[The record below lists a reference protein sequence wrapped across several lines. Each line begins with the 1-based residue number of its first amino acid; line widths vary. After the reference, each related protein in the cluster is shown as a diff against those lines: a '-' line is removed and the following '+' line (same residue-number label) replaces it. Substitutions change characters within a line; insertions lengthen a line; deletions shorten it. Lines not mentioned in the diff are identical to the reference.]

1 MISGHGLGRALVVS
15 ADCMPSSLKTILEAI
30 EKGLIP
36 SVILVGGDQEYLTQ
50 NAFTRLREAIVKSA
64 PDASV
69 ETFSE
74 TSDLSSVIDSYRTMS
89 LFGNKR
95 LLVLPEVN
103 AFVTRK
109 EIAGLLDKALGDWS
123 SAKTDRKRSS
133 SAAKLL
139 HILGLAGLDLED
151 RDDAIAEILSP
162 KKGKGT
168 LVEMLGFARSAG
180 MKASRGEGDAALLAE
195 AVTRGGA
202 VGTTLLMKAGELPRD
217 SATVEVIAKAGAV
230 ISCDLTREEFDS
242 VLQYEAQ
249 QRMDE
254 VGVRFERKALAVL
267 RRRLGIDRILGDKF
281 SSEVPDLRH
290 AISQIERLAMF
301 VGTGGVVD
309 ESVVEQQISEVT
321 GGARYE
327 LGSLFA
333 ERKPLQALAK
343 LRDLVAQSRREDP
356 RSPSEI
362 HFGKFLF
369 PLADEVRQLLAI
381 RSFAAIHGMDV
392 RKSMQYNRFRDS
404 IAEPLGE
411 YLKASG
417 LVRQKPHPFALHRR
431 YEGARLYSETELFEA
446 LAQLAEMDFLRKSGG
461 ASAEASIENFL
472 VMQLPLSD

>member
-1 MISGHGLGRALVVS
+1 ML
-15 ADCMPSSLKTILEAI
+15 SSLNSILEAI
-30 EKGLIP
+30 EKGRIP
-36 SVILVGGDQEYLTQ
+36 PVILVGGDQEYLTQ
-50 NAFTRLREAIVKSA
+50 NAFTRLRDAIVKVEPA
-64 PDASV
+64 ASV
-69 ETFSE
+69 EAFSE
-74 TSDLSSVIDSYRTMS
+74 TADLASVMDSYRTMS

-95 LLVLPEVN
+95 LLLLPEVN

-109 EIAGLLDKALGDWS
+109 EITGLLDKALGDWS

-151 RDDAIAEILSP
+151 RDDAIVEVLSP
-162 KKGKGT
+162 KKGSGT
-168 LVEMLGFARSAG
+168 LLEMIGFARSAG

-202 VGTTLLMKAGELPRD
+202 AGTTLLMKAGELPRD
-217 SATVEVIAKAGAV
+217 SATVGVIARAGAV
-230 ISCDLTREEFDS
+230 ISCDLTRGEFDS
-242 VLQYEAQ
+242 VLQHEVQ
-249 QRMDE
+249 QRMADL
-254 VGVRFERKALAVL
+254 GVKFERTALAAF
-267 RRRLGIDRILGDKF
+267 RRRLGIERILSDKF
-281 SSEVPDLRH
+281 SSDVPDLRL
-290 AISQIERLAMF
+290 AVGEAERLAMF
-301 VGTGGVVD
+301 VGSGGVVD
-309 ESVVEQQISEVT
+309 ETVVEQQISEVT

-362 HFGKFLF
+362 HFGKYLF
-369 PLADEVRQLLAI
+369 PLADEVRQLLAV
-381 RSFAAIHGMDV
+381 RSFAAMHGMDI

-411 YLKASG
+411 YLKNHG

-431 YEGARLYSETELFEA
+431 YEGARLYSDDELFEA
-446 LAQLAEMDFLRKSGG
+446 LRQLAEMDFLRKSGG

-472 VMQLPLSD
+472 LMQLPVSHSKDSA